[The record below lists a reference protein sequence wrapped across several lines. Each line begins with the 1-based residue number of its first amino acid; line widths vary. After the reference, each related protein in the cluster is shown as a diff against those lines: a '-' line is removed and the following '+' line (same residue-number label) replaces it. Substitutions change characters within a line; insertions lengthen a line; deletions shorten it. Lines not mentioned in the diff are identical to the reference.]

1 MKDGKIVFIFSS
13 GDGRG
18 EQIIP
23 TEVDPHS
30 MKSVVDPFKGTGP
43 CSGGVTDYVRD
54 KSRVYHRGKPIAS
67 ADPNTFEF
75 INRYF
80 AKDNTAVYGL
90 DRRITTRI
98 ADFRI
103 LGDSQSAAY
112 VAYATDGQRYFYKDT
127 VLAGE
132 GFEFVP
138 KTYDTVRTS
147 TNVYYRGQ
155 LLDVDV
161 KSFEGLNP
169 SVSMARDK
177 NRVYYRFVAI
187 PEADSATIEQI
198 KESLWKDRRAVYLE
212 GREIVGLDP
221 TTVRRYP
228 PFSEYTSDDRS
239 VFKMYKKIDRDLAT
253 FTVLQPPYTKDKNGV
268 YYNDERMDIADPESF
283 VAPASQNGQDKN
295 YRFYENKIT
304 CKVNADAPATDKLCD
319 GVSR

>member
-1 MKDGKIVFIFSS
+1 MIA
-13 GDGRG
+13 
-18 EQIIP
+18 

-43 CSGGVTDYVRD
+43 CSGRVTDYVRD
-54 KSRVYHRGKPIAS
+54 KSRVYYRGRPIAG
-67 ADPNTFEF
+67 ADPGAFEF

-80 AKDNTAVYGL
+80 AKDGTAVYGL
-90 DRRITTRI
+90 DQRITTRV

-103 LGDSQSAAY
+103 LGDSQSAPYA
-112 VAYATDGQRYFYKDT
+112 VYATDGQRYFYKGT
-127 VLAGE
+127 ILAGE

-138 KTYDTVRTS
+138 KTYETVRTS

-187 PEADSATIEQI
+187 READPATMEQI
-198 KESLWKDRRAVYLE
+198 KGYLWKDKRAVYLE

-221 TTVRRYP
+221 AAARTFHLDGQFTT
-228 PFSEYTSDDRS
+228 DGRS
-239 VFKMYKKIDRDLAT
+239 VFKMHQKIDRDPTT
-253 FTVLQPPYTKDKNGV
+253 FTVLQYPYTKDKNGV
-268 YYNDERMDIADPESF
+268 SHHDKKIDMADPQSF
-283 VAPASQNGQDKN
+283 VAPSMSNGQDKN
-295 YRFYENKIT
+295 YRFYGDAIVCKING
-304 CKVNADAPATDKLCD
+304 KAPASDKLCAQ
-319 GVSR
+319 